1 MGNGSTHLTI
11 PNPILTMMTRTR
23 AKALFMQETTSAKY
37 RRPFSKKK
45 STVLEGFNF
54 EFPKKELGPS
64 ISKAQ
69 AETILNLIYYYLTL
83 KYMVSG

>member
-1 MGNGSTHLTI
+1 MNCSENNGSTHLTI

-64 ISKAQ
+64 IYRAQ
-69 AETILNLIYYYLTL
+69 TAKIVLNFYYLL
-83 KYMVSG
+83 